1 MAARTRRPRAQA
13 LTCGGADFPA
23 ASLMAAMSRGTRAY
37 GSGALY
43 VKHRAWY
50 GRWATSDG
58 GRANRKLGLVRVP
71 GTDDGLTRKDAEQRL
86 REVMDEVQHVSSPS
100 RTVADAG
107 DRLLEHLEA
116 LGRSKSHR
124 ETVESHL
131 RVHINPAIGRVAVDR
146 LDEEA
151 ITRLA
156 ATMRRAGKAPKTIR
170 NVLSTLHSVLD
181 LAVRRHWCAANACR
195 FIDAPQ
201 AAEDIDIRYL
211 NQAELEKIVHE
222 GVPDDAWGKL
232 ERALYLSAA
241 MTGLRQA
248 ELIGLR
254 WRDID
259 WLAQRIRV
267 RQTYVRGEFKPPKSK
282 RGKRGVPLAMRVAR
296 ELEAYFKASAFQ
308 GDDDLVFAN
317 PHTGGPLDRTKVRK
331 RFQAACRRA
340 GVRVV
345 RFHDLRHTFGTHV
358 AASGEVSLRTLQE
371 WMGHRDA
378 KTTLIYADYLPD
390 PHEAAIVASAFGE

>member
-1 MAARTRRPRAQA
+1 MGRRPR
-13 LTCGGADFPA
+13 T
-23 ASLMAAMSRGTRAY
+23 Y
-37 GSGALY
+37 GSGAIY
-43 VKHRAWY
+43 VNHGAWY
-50 GRWATSDG
+50 GRWITSEG
-58 GRANRKLGLVRVP
+58 GRANRKLGLVRAP
-71 GTDDGLTRKDAEQRL
+71 GSPDGLTRRQAEEQL
-86 REVMDEVQHVSSPS
+86 RDLMDDVQHVSSPS

-116 LGRSKSHR
+116 VGRSKSHR

-131 RVHINPAIGRVAVDR
+131 RVHIKPAIGRMPIDR
-146 LDEEA
+146 LDDER

-156 ATMRRAGKAPKTIR
+156 AEMRRAGKAPKTIR
-170 NVLSTLHSVLD
+170 NVLSTLHSVCD
-181 LAVRRHWCAANACR
+181 LAVRRRWCAANPCR
-195 FIDAPQ
+195 FADAPRP
-201 AAEDIDIRYL
+201 AEDTDIRYL
-211 NQAELEKIVHE
+211 GQPELEAILRD
-222 GVPDDAWGKL
+222 GVPDDAWGRL
-232 ERALYLSAA
+232 ERALYLTAA
-241 MTGLRQA
+241 MSGLRQA

-259 WLAQRIRV
+259 WLAQRVRV
-267 RQTYVRGEFKPPKSK
+267 RQTYVRGEFKPPKSI
-282 RGKRGVPLAMRVAR
+282 RGRRGVPLAMRVAR
-296 ELEAYFKASAFQ
+296 ELEAHFKASAFQ
-308 GDDDLVFAN
+308 ADDDLVFAN

-358 AASGEVSLRTLQE
+358 AASGDVSLRTLQE

-390 PHEAAIVASAFGE
+390 PHEAAIVDSAFGR

>member
-1 MAARTRRPRAQA
+1 VELPAPPLLSAMAARAPR
-13 LTCGGADFPA
+13 T
-23 ASLMAAMSRGTRAY
+23 Y
-37 GSGALY
+37 GSGTIYA
-43 VKHRAWY
+43 KHGAWY
-50 GRWATSDG
+50 GRWLTAEG
-58 GRANRKLGLVRVP
+58 GRANRKLGPIRAP
-71 GTDDGLTRKDAEQRL
+71 GAPDGLTRKDAEDRL
-86 REVMDEVQHVSSPS
+86 RDLMGEVEQVSSPT

-107 DRLLEHLEA
+107 VRLLEHLEA

-131 RVHINPAIGRVAVDR
+131 RVHINPALGRLPIDR
-146 LDEEA
+146 LDDER

-156 ATMRRAGKAPKTIR
+156 AEMRRAGRAAKTIR
-170 NVLSTLHSVLD
+170 NVLSTLHSVCD
-181 LAVRRHWCAANACR
+181 LAVRRRWCASNPCR
-195 FIDAPQ
+195 FVDAPQ
-201 AAEDIDIRYL
+201 APEDVDIRYL
-211 NQAELEKIVHE
+211 SQSELSAVLRD
-222 GVPDDAWGKL
+222 GVPDDAWGRL
-232 ERALYLSAA
+232 ERALYLTAA

-259 WLAQRIRV
+259 WLGQRIRV
-267 RQTYVRGEFKPPKSK
+267 RQTYVRGEFKPPKSR
-282 RGKRGVPLAMRVAR
+282 RGRRGVPLAMRVAR
-296 ELEAYFKASAFQ
+296 ELEAYFGASAYRD
-308 GDDDLVFAN
+308 DDDLVFAN

-358 AASGEVSLRTLQE
+358 AASGDVSLRTLQE

-390 PHEAAIVASAFGE
+390 PREASIVNDAFGE

>member
-1 MAARTRRPRAQA
+1 
-13 LTCGGADFPA
+13 
-23 ASLMAAMSRGTRAY
+23 
-37 GSGALY
+37 
-43 VKHRAWY
+43 
-50 GRWATSDG
+50 
-58 GRANRKLGLVRVP
+58 
-71 GTDDGLTRKDAEQRL
+71 
-86 REVMDEVQHVSSPS
+86 
-100 RTVADAG
+100 
-107 DRLLEHLEA
+107 
-116 LGRSKSHR
+116 
-124 ETVESHL
+124 VESHL
-131 RVHINPAIGRVAVDR
+131 RVHIKPAIGRVPVDR
-146 LDEEA
+146 LDEESV
-151 ITRLA
+151 TRLA
-156 ATMRRAGKAPKTIR
+156 AGMRRAGKAPKTIR
-170 NVLSTLHSVLD
+170 NVLSSLHSVLD
-181 LAVRRHWCAANACR
+181 LAVRRRWCASNPCR
-195 FIDAPQ
+195 FVDAPQ
-201 AAEDIDIRYL
+201 PGDDTDIRYL
-211 NQAELEKIVHE
+211 SQPELEKILRE
-222 GVPDDAWGKL
+222 GIPSDAWGSL
-232 ERALYLSAA
+232 ERALYLTAA

-296 ELEAYFKASAFQ
+296 ELERHFKSSAFQ

-331 RFQAACRRA
+331 RFQRACRRS

-358 AASGEVSLRTLQE
+358 AASGDVSLRTLQE

-390 PHEAAIVASAFGE
+390 PHEATIVNDAFGE